1 MKYEPQIGIA
11 KRCRYRLEYFG
22 LFLAGW
28 LVQRLPWRWL
38 RPLGHFVGAVVFFFD
53 RKRREVAFANL
64 QAAFGATYDE
74 QERKKIAKKSYQIFA
89 TTMLELLW
97 SPRLTAA
104 TMDEI
109 ADIDVADLRSSPK
122 LEGVPVIYCCAHA
135 ANFEWTGQIA
145 ARYTNR
151 FPVIAQKFK
160 NPLIGKLFD
169 RWRSSLGQEV
179 IPQEQ
184 AMLKLFRYLKGGG
197 KFGILVDLN
206 LKPHEGPVIVKMF
219 DRLLTP
225 LTRLPA
231 ELALRTG
238 ALLVPV
244 ECLIKP
250 RGGYTLR
257 FLEPITVTHES
268 TVESL
273 TQAYWNILESSLQR
287 HPEYWLWTYKHWRYK
302 PSEPENDF
310 YPFYA
315 NTFAPFDELILQQKS
330 CETKDPVS

>member
-1 MKYEPQIGIA
+1 MFK
-11 KRCRYRLEYFG
+11 KFRYRLEYFG
-22 LFLAGW
+22 LITCAW
-28 LVQRLPWRWL
+28 LVQQLSWRWL
-38 RPLGHFVGAVVFFFD
+38 RPLGNFVGALVFFFD

-64 QAAFGATYDE
+64 KAAFGETHDE
-74 QERKKIAKKSYQIFA
+74 RERSAIAKKSYQIFA

-97 SPRLTAA
+97 SPRLTPEI
-104 TMDEI
+104 MDEI
-109 ADIDVADLRSSPK
+109 ADIDVVDLRSSPK
-122 LEGVPVIYCCAHA
+122 LEGVPAIYCCAHA

-145 ARYTNR
+145 ARHTKK

-169 RWRSSLGQEV
+169 RWRASLGQEV

-184 AMLKLFRYLKGGG
+184 AMLKLFRYLKTGG

-206 LKPHEGPVIVKMF
+206 LKPHEGPVVVTMF
-219 DRLLTP
+219 ERLLAP

-244 ECLIKP
+244 ECLI
-250 RGGYTLR
+250 RRQGGYTLR
-257 FLEPITVTHES
+257 FLEPIAVTNES
-268 TVESL
+268 SVESL
-273 TQAYWNILESSLQR
+273 TQAYWNVLESSIR
-287 HPEYWLWTYKHWRYK
+287 KHPEYWLWTYKHWRYK
-302 PSEPENDF
+302 PSNGGNDF

-315 NTFAPFDELILQQKS
+315 NVFSPFDDLIVQQKS
-330 CETKDPVS
+330 CEESCSVS

>member
-1 MKYEPQIGIA
+1 MNSFKKI
-11 KRCRYRLEYFG
+11 RYRLEYFG
-22 LFLAGW
+22 LLFAAW
-28 LVQRLPWRWL
+28 LVQRLPWYSL
-38 RPLGHFVGAVVFFFD
+38 RPLGHFVGAIVFFFD

-64 QAAFGATYDE
+64 KAAFGETYNE
-74 QERKKIAKKSYQIFA
+74 QKRKNITKKSYQIFA

-97 SPRLTAA
+97 SPRLTPQV
-104 TMDEI
+104 MDEI
-109 ADIDVADLRSSPK
+109 ADIHVADVRSSPK

-145 ARYTNR
+145 ARHTNK

-160 NPLIGKLFD
+160 NQLIGKLFD

-184 AMLKLFRYLKGGG
+184 AMLKLFRYLKTGG

-206 LKPHEGPVIVKMF
+206 LKPHEGPIVVRMF

-225 LTRLPA
+225 LTPLPA

-238 ALLVPV
+238 AILVPV
-244 ECLIKP
+244 ECLIRP
-250 RGGYTLR
+250 QGGYTLR
-257 FLEPITVTHES
+257 FLEPIPITNES

-273 TQAYWNILESSLQR
+273 TQAYWDVLESSIRR

-302 PSEPENDF
+302 PAQGENDF

-315 NTFAPFDELILQQKS
+315 NAFSPFEELLQKQKY
-330 CETKDPVS
+330 CETDKSMS

>member
-1 MKYEPQIGIA
+1 MKKI
-11 KRCRYRLEYFG
+11 RYRFEYFG
-22 LFLAGW
+22 LLVGAW
-28 LVQRLPWRWL
+28 LIQRLSWRWL
-38 RPLGHFVGAVVFFFD
+38 RPFGNFVGSLVFFFD
-53 RKRREVAFANL
+53 RKRREVAFTNL
-64 QAAFGATYDE
+64 KAAFGTIYDE

-89 TTMLELLW
+89 ATMLELLW
-97 SPRLTAA
+97 SPRLTPE

-109 ADIDVADLRSSPK
+109 ADIDVVDLRSSPK

-160 NPLIGKLFD
+160 NPLIGTLFD
-169 RWRSSLGQEV
+169 QWRSSLGQEV

-184 AMLKLFRYLKGGG
+184 AMLKLFRYLKTGG

-206 LKPHEGPVIVKMF
+206 LKPHEGPVIVRMF
-219 DRLLTP
+219 DRLLAP

-250 RGGYTLR
+250 QGGYTLR
-257 FLEPITVTHES
+257 FLEPISVTSES

-273 TQAYWNILESSLQR
+273 TQACWDVLESSIQR

-302 PSEPENDF
+302 PSEQENHF

-315 NTFAPFDELILQQKS
+315 NTFLPFDELIAQQKS
-330 CETKDPVS
+330 CEKKDSVS

>member
-1 MKYEPQIGIA
+1 MSRWK
-11 KRCRYRLEYFG
+11 KFRYQLEYIG
-22 LFLAGW
+22 LLAGAW

-38 RPLGHFVGAVVFFFD
+38 RPLGKFLGALVFFFD
-53 RKRREVAFANL
+53 RKRCEVALANL
-64 QAAFGATYDE
+64 KAAFGETYN
-74 QERKKIAKKSYQIFA
+74 ERERIEIAKKSYQIFA
-89 TTMLELLW
+89 ATMLELLW
-97 SPRLTAA
+97 SPRLTPQI
-104 TMDEI
+104 MDEI
-109 ADIDVADLRSSPK
+109 ADIDVVDLRSSPQ
-122 LEGVPVIYCCAHA
+122 LEGVPAIYCCAHA

-145 ARYTNR
+145 ARYTEK

-184 AMLKLFRYLKGGG
+184 AMLKLFRYLKRGG

-206 LKPHEGPVIVKMF
+206 LKPQEGPVIVQMF

-244 ECLIKP
+244 ECLI
-250 RGGYTLR
+250 RSQGGYTLR
-257 FLEPITVTHES
+257 FFEPISVTSES

-273 TQAYWNILESSLQR
+273 TQAYWNVLESSIKG

-302 PSEPENDF
+302 SSQGETNF

-315 NTFAPFDELILQQKS
+315 NTFPPFDELITQQNS
-330 CETKDPVS
+330 C

>member
-1 MKYEPQIGIA
+1 MVQLFPWRLLRRIGH
-11 KRCRYRLEYFG
+11 
-22 LFLAGW
+22 LAG
-28 LVQRLPWRWL
+28 
-38 RPLGHFVGAVVFFFD
+38 AIVFFFD
-53 RKRREVAFANL
+53 RNRRAVALANL
-64 QAAFGATYDE
+64 QAALGGEYNEREKE
-74 QERKKIAKKSYQIFA
+74 QIVRKSYQIFA

-97 SPRLTAA
+97 SPRLTPEV
-104 TMDEI
+104 MDEI
-109 ADIDVADLRSSPK
+109 ADIEVLDPRSSPA

-145 ARYTNR
+145 ARHTSHLSISR
-151 FPVIAQKFK
+151 ADAATSKTSHPAVSVSASLKQRSKTFPVIAQKFK
-160 NPLIGKLFD
+160 NPLLGPLFD

-184 AMLKLFRYLKGGG
+184 AMLRLFRYLKKGG

-206 LKPHEGPVIVKMF
+206 LKPQEGPVIVRSF
-219 DRLLTP
+219 NRLLVP

-244 ECLIKP
+244 ECILRP
-250 RGGYTLR
+250 QGGYTLR
-257 FLEPITVTHES
+257 FLEPIPVTPES

-273 TQAYWNILESSLQR
+273 TQACWDVLEAGIKR
-287 HPEYWLWTYKHWRYK
+287 HPECWLWSYKHWRYR
-302 PSEPENDF
+302 PSREENDF

-315 NTFAPFDELILQQKS
+315 NQFQPFDDLLESI
-330 CETKDPVS
+330 

>member
-1 MKYEPQIGIA
+1 MSLWK
-11 KRCRYRLEYFG
+11 KFRYRLEYAG
-22 LFLAGW
+22 LFAGAW

-38 RPLGHFVGAVVFFFD
+38 RSLGKLVGAIVFFFD

-64 QAAFGATYDE
+64 KAAFGETYDE
-74 QERKKIAKKSYQIFA
+74 RKRVEIAKKSYQIFA
-89 TTMLELLW
+89 ATMLELLW
-97 SPRLTAA
+97 SPRLTPQI
-104 TMDEI
+104 MDEI
-109 ADIDVADLRSSPK
+109 ADIDVVDLRSSPK
-122 LEGVPVIYCCAHA
+122 LEGVSAIYCCVHA

-145 ARYTNR
+145 ARHTKK

-184 AMLKLFRYLKGGG
+184 AMLKLFRYLKTGG

-206 LKPHEGPVIVKMF
+206 LKPHEGPVVVRMF
-219 DRLLTP
+219 ERLLTP
-225 LTRLPA
+225 LTPLPA

-244 ECLIKP
+244 ECVIRP
-250 RGGYTLR
+250 QGGYTLR
-257 FLEPITVTHES
+257 FLKPISVTSES

-273 TQAYWNILESSLQR
+273 TQAYWDVLEAGIRR
-287 HPEYWLWTYKHWRYK
+287 HPECWLWSYKHWRYR
-302 PSEPENDF
+302 PSHGETSF

-315 NTFAPFDELILQQKS
+315 NIFQPFDELSNVEELKS
-330 CETKDPVS
+330 LDAT

>member
-1 MKYEPQIGIA
+1 MIKRVRYYFEYCGLLVAGGI
-11 KRCRYRLEYFG
+11 
-22 LFLAGW
+22 
-28 LVQRLPWRWL
+28 VQLLPWRLL
-38 RPLGHFVGAVVFFFD
+38 RPLGKLIGALVFFFD

-64 QAAFGATYDE
+64 QSAFGDTYTG
-74 QERKKIAKKSYQIFA
+74 QERKIIAKKSYQIFA

-97 SPRLTAA
+97 SPRLTPEI
-104 TMDEI
+104 MDEI
-109 ADIDVADLRSSPK
+109 ADIDVVDLRSSPT
-122 LEGVPVIYCCAHA
+122 LEEAPVIYCCAHA

-145 ARYTNR
+145 ARHTNK

-184 AMLKLFRYLKGGG
+184 AMLKLFRYLKRGG

-206 LKPHEGPVIVKMF
+206 LKPQEGPVVVKMF
-219 DRLLTP
+219 QQLLTP

-244 ECLIKP
+244 ECLIRPK
-250 RGGYTLR
+250 GGYTLR
-257 FLEPITVTHES
+257 FLEPILVTQES

-273 TQAYWNILESSLQR
+273 TQAYWDVLESSIQR

-302 PSEPENDF
+302 PSDQTDAC

-315 NTFAPFDELILQQKS
+315 NKFLPFDELIAKQKIG
-330 CETKDPVS
+330 

>member
-1 MKYEPQIGIA
+1 MSLWKNF
-11 KRCRYRLEYFG
+11 RRRLEYIG
-22 LFLAGW
+22 LVLGAW
-28 LVQRLPWRWL
+28 LVQRLPWRSL
-38 RPLGHFVGAVVFFFD
+38 RPIGYFVGALVFFFD

-64 QAAFGATYDE
+64 KVAFEESYDE
-74 QERKKIAKKSYQIFA
+74 RERVTIAKKSYQIFA
-89 TTMLELLW
+89 ATMLELLW
-97 SPRLTAA
+97 SPRLTPQI
-104 TMDEI
+104 MDEI
-109 ADIDVADLRSSPK
+109 ADIEVVDLRSSPR
-122 LEGVPVIYCCAHA
+122 LEGVPAIYCCAHA

-145 ARYTNR
+145 ARYTKK

-160 NPLIGKLFD
+160 NPRIGKLFN

-184 AMLKLFRYLKGGG
+184 AMLKLFRYLKTGG

-206 LKPHEGPVIVKMF
+206 LKPQEGPVVVTMF
-219 DRLLTP
+219 ERLLTP

-244 ECLIKP
+244 ECRIRP
-250 RGGYTLR
+250 QGGYTLR
-257 FLEPITVTHES
+257 FLEPISVTSES

-273 TQAYWNILESSLQR
+273 TQAYWDVLESSIRR
-287 HPEYWLWTYKHWRYK
+287 HPEYWLWNYKHWRYR
-302 PSEPENDF
+302 PSHGENDF

-315 NTFAPFDELILQQKS
+315 NCFPPFDALIAQQKS
-330 CETKDPVS
+330 CEESGSVS

>member
-1 MKYEPQIGIA
+1 MSFWKE
-11 KRCRYRLEYFG
+11 CRYRLEYIG
-22 LFLAGW
+22 LFVGAW

-38 RPLGHFVGAVVFFFD
+38 RPLGYLIGAVVFFFD
-53 RKRREVAFANL
+53 RKRRIVAFANL
-64 QAAFGATYDE
+64 KAAFGSLYNE
-74 QERKKIAKKSYQIFA
+74 EERVKIAKKSYQIFA

-97 SPRLTAA
+97 SPRLTPEL
-104 TMDEI
+104 MDEI
-109 ADIDVADLRSSPK
+109 ADIEVADLRSSPQ

-145 ARYTNR
+145 ARHTKK

-160 NPLIGKLFD
+160 NPFLEKLFA

-184 AMLKLFRYLKGGG
+184 AMLKLFRYLKTGG

-206 LKPHEGPVIVKMF
+206 LKPQEGPVVVKMF
-219 DRLLTP
+219 KQLLTP

-244 ECLIKP
+244 ECVLRP
-250 RGGYTLR
+250 QGGYTLR
-257 FLEPITVTHES
+257 FLEPLSVTKES
-268 TVESL
+268 TVASL
-273 TQAYWNILESSLQR
+273 TQAYWDVLESSICR
-287 HPEYWLWTYKHWRYK
+287 HPEYWLWTYKHWRYHPGEK
-302 PSEPENDF
+302 RDEN

-315 NTFAPFDELILQQKS
+315 NHFLPFDALLEQQKS
-330 CETKDPVS
+330 CEVSSSMS